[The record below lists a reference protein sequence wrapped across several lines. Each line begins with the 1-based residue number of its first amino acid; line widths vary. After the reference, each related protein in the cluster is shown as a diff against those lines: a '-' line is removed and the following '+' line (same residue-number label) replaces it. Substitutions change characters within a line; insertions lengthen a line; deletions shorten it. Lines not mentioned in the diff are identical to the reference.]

1 MFRMKQDQSST
12 NAGESVG
19 NLSETTDGQQTPPDM
34 DERLIRSRVN
44 SRALDWK
51 VGSLFVVGVM
61 VLAVMLPEGS
71 NNMDQIKPSGM
82 VPLLNPNFK
91 SNSATNFNNL
101 KNYGL
106 DYDASSDQ
114 KSLQFYNKDFQ

>member
-1 MFRMKQDQSST
+1 MSRMKQDQSST
-12 NAGESVG
+12 NAGESSG
-19 NLSETTDGQQTPPDM
+19 NLSETTDGQQTPPDL
-34 DERLIRSRVN
+34 DDRLIRSRVN

-91 SNSATNFNNL
+91 SDLTTNFNTL
-101 KNYGL
+101 KNYCL
-106 DYDASSDQ
+106 DYDGMSDQ
-114 KSLQFYNKDFQ
+114 KSVQFYNKDFE